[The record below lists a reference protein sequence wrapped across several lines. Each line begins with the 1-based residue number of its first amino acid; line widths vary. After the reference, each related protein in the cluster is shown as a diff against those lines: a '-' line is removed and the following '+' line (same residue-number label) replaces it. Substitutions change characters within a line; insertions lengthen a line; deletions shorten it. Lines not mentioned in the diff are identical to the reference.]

1 MDALSQL
8 VAAPISALV
17 YVAMSFYALGFVFKR
32 QVVLRLLV
40 IAGSAF
46 YILYYYFQ
54 GEAPLWDAIVATIM
68 IVTANLVGLL
78 RLWLDRLPGRVRA
91 RDGGIY
97 RALDALLPGALTPG
111 QFRRLMRDARVVET
125 ERETRALEL
134 GRVPATL
141 CFVERGSVTF
151 RKAGRA
157 AVVDGPRFVGDVAF
171 VTGGIACDDAWIAPG
186 SRVVTWPA
194 STLRRR
200 IAAEP
205 ALDRALHALL
215 TRDMAEKIAR
225 SVELPQERRPAN
237 DRVAVAPGALRVA

>member
-1 MDALSQL
+1 MDALTQL
-8 VAAPISALV
+8 VASPTSALV
-17 YVAMSFYALGFVFKR
+17 YVAMGFYALGFVFKR
-32 QVVLRLLV
+32 QVILRLLV

-54 GEAPLWDAIVATIM
+54 ADAPLWDAITATVA
-68 IVTANLVGLL
+68 IVTANLIGLV

-91 RDGGIY
+91 RDGAAY
-97 RALDALLPGALTPG
+97 HALDALLPGALTPG
-111 QFRRLMRDARVVET
+111 QFRRLMRNANIVEI

-151 RKAGRA
+151 RKAGRSSM
-157 AVVDGPRFVGDVAF
+157 VDGPRFVGDVAF

-186 SRVVTWPA
+186 SRVVTWPVGA
-194 STLRRR
+194 LRRQ

-205 ALDRALHALL
+205 ALERALHALL
-215 TRDMAEKIAR
+215 TRDMAAKIAR
-225 SVELPQERRPAN
+225 CVELPQELTPAN
-237 DRVAVAPGALRVA
+237 DLVGAVPAMRRVA